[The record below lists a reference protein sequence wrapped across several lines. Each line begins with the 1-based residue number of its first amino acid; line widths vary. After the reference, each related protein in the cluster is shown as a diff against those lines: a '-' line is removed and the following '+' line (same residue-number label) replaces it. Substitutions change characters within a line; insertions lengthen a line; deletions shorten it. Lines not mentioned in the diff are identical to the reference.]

1 MVPSANGAPVITTRT
16 WVECEVTVCTKFVEE
31 GSQLRH
37 PKLNGLGEV
46 ALFPIEMHV
55 LATALIWSGRLRS
68 LLASLEHGGH
78 TTAAPPTAWGG
89 ASLLRREGFARRGG
103 LPVAL
108 ALLHVARGRR
118 VLRACFA
125 LGAQL
130 VAVLRELRA
139 LLHRRASH
147 TRLEATRG
155 AKLPEPRVTSS
166 LFSAAPSIRARRVPC
181 SRVAPGRGDLAC
193 LLG

>member
-16 WVECEVTVCTKFVEE
+16 WVECEVTACTKFVEE

-78 TTAAPPTAWGG
+78 TTAAPPTAFGG
-89 ASLLRREGFARRGG
+89 ASLLRREG
-103 LPVAL
+103 
-108 ALLHVARGRR
+108 
-118 VLRACFA
+118 
-125 LGAQL
+125 
-130 VAVLRELRA
+130 
-139 LLHRRASH
+139 
-147 TRLEATRG
+147 
-155 AKLPEPRVTSS
+155 
-166 LFSAAPSIRARRVPC
+166 
-181 SRVAPGRGDLAC
+181 
-193 LLG
+193 